1 MRIASLRQEAKNSW
15 PSASSPPQA
24 DAPPTSF
31 GVIPIHEPIIPV
43 FHYSNILA
51 GYPLDKAG
59 VVSYFDSAA
68 GEGRMI
74 PLRDTVQSKT
84 YPIVR
89 NAIIGI
95 NVLVFLWQSG
105 QGQYLK
111 GIFDLYGMVPVR
123 YSEPGISG
131 QFTLIEQLVPFF
143 SYMFLHGGFL
153 HLLGNM
159 WFLYIFGDNVEDRL
173 GSSRFIAFYILSGIA
188 AVLIHLV
195 TNWHSRLPTIGASGA
210 IAGVMGAYFLLFPR
224 SRILTM
230 IPIFF
235 FPFLFELPAVFFLGY
250 WVLIQFLYAS
260 VSHGQAGG
268 VAWWAHIGGFIFG
281 LATIKL
287 FLVLPRTGVSQR
299 LARSLQRRSTPRLQ
313 HIRPQLERELDT
325 HGTIF
330 VTPRE
335 ALYGARKVITIPY
348 RRKTVVVTITPE
360 MKDGAQIRL
369 RGMGLKS
376 SDGKPGDLYLTL
388 RIARMDFS

>member
-1 MRIASLRQEAKNSW
+1 
-15 PSASSPPQA
+15 
-24 DAPPTSF
+24 
-31 GVIPIHEPIIPV
+31 
-43 FHYSNILA
+43 
-51 GYPLDKAG
+51 
-59 VVSYFDSAA
+59 
-68 GEGRMI
+68 MI

-84 YPIVR
+84 YPIIR

-95 NVLVFLWQSG
+95 NVLVFLWQLG
-105 QGQYLK
+105 QGPYLERVLN
-111 GIFDLYGMVPVR
+111 LYGIVPIR
-123 YSEPGISG
+123 YSNPNLSG
-131 QFTLIEQLVPFF
+131 DYTFLQQVFPFF
-143 SYMFLHGGFL
+143 SYMFLHGGWF

-173 GSSRFIAFYILSGIA
+173 GPSRFIAFYILSGIA

-195 TNWHSRLPTIGASGA
+195 TNWHSGLPTIGASGA

-230 IPIFF
+230 VPIFF
-235 FPFLFELPAVFFLGY
+235 FPLLFELPAIFFLGY
-250 WVLIQFLYAS
+250 WVLIQLLYAS

-281 LATIKL
+281 LVTIKL
-287 FLVLPRTGVSQR
+287 FLAMPRTGVSQR
-299 LARSLQRRSTPRLQ
+299 LAQSLQRRSTPRLQ
-313 HIRPQLERELDT
+313 HVRPQLERELDT

-348 RRKTVVVTITPE
+348 RRKTVVVTIPPE

-388 RIARMDFS
+388 RIARMDSS

>member
-1 MRIASLRQEAKNSW
+1 
-15 PSASSPPQA
+15 
-24 DAPPTSF
+24 
-31 GVIPIHEPIIPV
+31 
-43 FHYSNILA
+43 
-51 GYPLDKAG
+51 
-59 VVSYFDSAA
+59 
-68 GEGRMI
+68 MI

-111 GIFDLYGMVPVR
+111 GIFELYGMVPVR
-123 YSEPGISG
+123 YSDPGISG

-173 GSSRFIAFYILSGIA
+173 GSSRFTVFYILSGVA
-188 AVLIHLV
+188 AVVIHLV

-224 SRILTM
+224 SKILTM

-325 HGTIF
+325 HGTVN

-348 RRKTVVVTITPE
+348 RRKTVVVTIPPG
-360 MKDGAQIRL
+360 MKDGAHIRL
-369 RGMGLKS
+369 RGLGLKS
-376 SDGKPGDLYLTL
+376 LDGKPGDLYLTL
-388 RIARMDFS
+388 RIERMDFS

>member
-1 MRIASLRQEAKNSW
+1 
-15 PSASSPPQA
+15 
-24 DAPPTSF
+24 
-31 GVIPIHEPIIPV
+31 
-43 FHYSNILA
+43 
-51 GYPLDKAG
+51 
-59 VVSYFDSAA
+59 
-68 GEGRMI
+68 MI

-95 NVLVFLWQSG
+95 NVFVFLWQLA
-105 QGQYLK
+105 QGPYLK

-123 YSEPGISG
+123 YSDPGISG
-131 QFTLIEQLVPFF
+131 QFTHIEQLVPFF

-173 GSSRFIAFYILSGIA
+173 GPSRFIAFYILSGIA
-188 AVLIHLV
+188 SVLIHLV

-235 FPFLFELPAVFFLGY
+235 FPLLFELPAVFFLGY
-250 WVLIQFLYAS
+250 WVLIQFFYAS

-287 FLVLPRTGVSQR
+287 FLALPRTGVSQR

-313 HIRPQLERELDT
+313 HVRPQLERELDT

-348 RRKTVVVTITPE
+348 RRKTVVVTIPPE
-360 MKDGAQIRL
+360 MKDEAQIRL

-388 RIARMDFS
+388 RIARTDFS

>member
-1 MRIASLRQEAKNSW
+1 
-15 PSASSPPQA
+15 
-24 DAPPTSF
+24 
-31 GVIPIHEPIIPV
+31 
-43 FHYSNILA
+43 
-51 GYPLDKAG
+51 
-59 VVSYFDSAA
+59 
-68 GEGRMI
+68 MI

-111 GIFDLYGMVPVR
+111 GILELYGVVPVR
-123 YSEPGISG
+123 YSDQTISG

-173 GSSRFIAFYILSGIA
+173 GSSRFIAFYILSGVV

-250 WVLIQFLYAS
+250 WVLIQFLYAAI
-260 VSHGQAGG
+260 SHGQAGG

-281 LATIKL
+281 LATVKL
-287 FLVLPRTGVSQR
+287 FLALPRTGVSQR
-299 LARSLQRRSTPRLQ
+299 LARSLERRSTPRLQ
-313 HIRPQLERELDT
+313 HIRPQFERELDT

-330 VTPRE
+330 VTRRE
-335 ALYGARKVITIPY
+335 AHYGARKVVSIPY
-348 RRKTVVVTITPE
+348 RRKTVVVTIPPE
-360 MKDGAQIRL
+360 MKDGSQIRL

-376 SDGKPGDLYLTL
+376 PDGKSGDLYLTL
-388 RIARMDFS
+388 RIARTGSS